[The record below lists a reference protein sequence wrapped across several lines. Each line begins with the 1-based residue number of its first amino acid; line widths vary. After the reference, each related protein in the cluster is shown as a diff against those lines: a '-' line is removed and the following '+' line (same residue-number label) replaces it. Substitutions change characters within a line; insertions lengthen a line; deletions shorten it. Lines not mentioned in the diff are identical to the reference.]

1 MKSGWNYR
9 CAGNGVWGSTG
20 KRRCLDVVSLRSF
33 ASLREAGG
41 AGIYQILWWA
51 VGYNVIAFPVAVG
64 VFYPFTL
71 SPELAA
77 ILMSESSAVVAI
89 NALMLKRTKLAWI
102 RQVRAEGT
110 GSVTAGPV
118 APAHNS

>member
-1 MKSGWNYR
+1 MKGGWNYR
-9 CAGNGVWGSTG
+9 CAGNGVWGGTN

-33 ASLREAGG
+33 ASLRGAGG

-51 VGYNVIAFPVAVG
+51 VGYNVIAFPVAAG

-77 ILMSESSAVVAI
+77 LSMSGSSAVVAI
-89 NALMLKRTKLAWI
+89 NALMLKRTRLAGI
-102 RQVRAEGT
+102 K
-110 GSVTAGPV
+110 
-118 APAHNS
+118 PATSWGAQMADARPAVGVSA